1 MEYDEC
7 WCQCKEFDDWGSCTK
22 GYMWNP
28 SMCGCECNKAS
39 NIDEYLNTKN
49 CSCKKY
55 LIGKLVL
62 ECENEI
68 LDTTETSLDHKKVIC
83 KKILFTRFY

>member
-1 MEYDEC
+1 
-7 WCQCKEFDDWGSCTK
+7 
-22 GYMWNP
+22 
-28 SMCGCECNKAS
+28 MCGCECNKAS
-39 NIDEYLNTKN
+39 KIDEYLNTKN

-62 ECENEI
+62 QCENEM

-83 KKILFTRFY
+83 KKILFTRFYGQLRVCCYCVVFTFIIKNIN